1 MSYIPTATYRL
12 QLSHDFT
19 LAELKDILQ
28 YLHKLGVST
37 IYAAPVFSAREG
49 STHGYDVTN
58 PHQLNPAIGQEKEFR
73 EIADWL
79 KTKQMGWL
87 QDVVPNHM
95 AYSMHNSWLS
105 DVLEKGPNSPY
116 YSYFDLWEDV
126 RKDEPFMTPFLGD
139 TLENCLKNEEIEL
152 TLNEGTIFFNYYDK
166 LYPLSLP
173 SYALLFDGL
182 KNESLQDVTTLA
194 TQLATTYQANTA
206 VKLKEALKKSKSALK
221 PHLKKF
227 TAQQDKMES
236 LLSKQYYRLCWWKE
250 TENKINYRRFFTVN
264 DLICLNIQKPEVFT
278 AYHRYIKELLEKGQ
292 IQGLRID
299 HIDGLYDPAKYLHDL
314 RELTGDDTYLLIEK
328 ILEQKEEINP
338 DWPIHGTTGYDFLSQ
353 LNALFVNKEA
363 EETFTRLYREVAGP
377 IEDFESLVWEN
388 KKLILHQRM
397 QGEFNN
403 LLSLYHSLGLHTN
416 NISEEQLS
424 ASLSCLLLAY
434 PVYRTYIN
442 SYPFSQTDI
451 KVLER
456 TFAKAE
462 KYIPENA
469 NAALEHLKTIFHP
482 EEKGEQDKERLLF
495 IQRIQ
500 QISGPLEAKG
510 LEDTTFYSYNRLTS
524 LNEVGGQPQHFGME
538 VNEFHSLMEA
548 RQQVLPLTLN
558 ATATHDTKRGEDVRQ
573 RLNALSEIPDSWHKQ
588 VLAWHKQN
596 RSKKTEIQGSMAPDA
611 NDEYFIYQS
620 LLAFYPARGEHSDSF
635 IERINA
641 YLQKALREGKR
652 HSNWSSPNTAYEE
665 ATESFIKKLLKD
677 DKFMNDVLPLMKDL
691 SRQGMLKSFS
701 QVLIKMFAPGIP
713 DVYQGTELPDLSMVD
728 PDNRRKV
735 NYEKRSKWLDALL
748 KEETNDRSHLHQQL
762 VKNTTDG
769 RLKLYLTHK
778 LLVFRR
784 QHPDLFSKG
793 SYIPVKVVGK
803 QAGKVL
809 AFIRKHE
816 AHSCLVVA
824 PLFPTLVSNNLSG
837 IPSANDW
844 ENTQLQLPDDQ
855 ALPEKWENG
864 LTGEKHQS
872 GDGVYVLS
880 DLLGQL
886 PLAFLKGGNA

>member
-1 MSYIPTATYRL
+1 MAYIPTATYRL
-12 QLSHDFT
+12 QLSPDFT
-19 LAELKDILQ
+19 LAELKDILE

-37 IYAAPVFSAREG
+37 IYAAPTFSAREG
-49 STHGYDVTN
+49 STHGYDVTD

-95 AYSMHNSWLS
+95 AYSMHNNWLK
-105 DVLEKGPNSPY
+105 DVLEKGSDSPF
-116 YSYFDLWEDV
+116 YSFFDLWEDV

-152 TLNEGTIFFNYYDK
+152 TLNEGTIFFNYYDN

-173 SYALLFDGL
+173 SYAFLLEGI

-194 TQLATTYQANTA
+194 TQLAKAYQENTA
-206 VKLKEALKKSKSALK
+206 VKLKEVLKKSESALK
-221 PHLKKF
+221 PYLKKF

-250 TENKINYRRFFTVN
+250 TEKKINYRRFFTVN

-278 AYHRYIKELLEKGQ
+278 AYHRYIKELLEKGR

-299 HIDGLYDPAKYLHDL
+299 HIDGLYNPAKYLHDL
-314 RELTGDDTYLLIEK
+314 RELTGDGTYLLIEK
-328 ILEQKEEINP
+328 ILEQKEEIHP
-338 DWPIHGTTGYDFLSQ
+338 DWPIQGTTGYDFLSQ

-363 EETFTRLYREVAGP
+363 EEIFTRLYREVAGP

-403 LLSLYHSLGLHTN
+403 LLSLYHSLGLHSKS
-416 NISEEQLS
+416 IAEEQLS
-424 ASLSCLLLAY
+424 RALSCLLLAF
-434 PVYRTYIN
+434 PVYRTYIDN
-442 SYPFSQTDI
+442 YPFSQTDI

-456 TFAKAE
+456 TFAKAD
-462 KYIPENA
+462 KHIAA
-469 NAALEHLKTIFHP
+469 NAKPALQYLETIFHP
-482 EEKGEQDKERLLF
+482 EERGDQDKERLLL

-548 RQQVLPLTLN
+548 RQQALPHTLN
-558 ATATHDTKRGEDVRQ
+558 ATATHDTKRGEDARQ
-573 RLNALSEIPDSWHKQ
+573 RLNALSEIPDSWYKQ

-596 RSKKTEIQGSMAPDA
+596 GSKKTEVEGSLAPDA

-620 LLAFYPARGEHSDSF
+620 LLAFYPAKGAHGDRF

-665 ATESFIKKLLKD
+665 ATEGFIKKLLKD
-677 DKFMNDVLPLMKDL
+677 DEYMNSFLPLMKRL
-691 SRQGMLKSFS
+691 SRQGMLKSLS
-701 QVLIKMFAPGIP
+701 QVLIKMLAPGIP

-735 NYEKRSKWLDALL
+735 NYEKRSEWLDTLL
-748 KEETNDRSHLHQQL
+748 KEETSDRRQLHQQM
-762 VKNTTDG
+762 VKNITDG

-793 SYIPVKVVGK
+793 TYIPVQVVGK
-803 QAGKVL
+803 QEGKVL

-824 PLFPTLVSNNLSG
+824 LLFPTLISGNLSG
-837 IPSANDW
+837 IPSASDW
-844 ENTQLQLPDDQ
+844 ENTQLQLPGSK
-855 ALPEKWENG
+855 ALPEKWENV

-872 GDGVYVLS
+872 GDGVYALS

-886 PLAFLKGGNA
+886 PLAFLKGENA